1 MNLFGSYRCLLGNAV
16 EAISAA
22 VEIYNKPRISYR
34 DECFVILLVNGWE
47 LLLKAL
53 LAKNRQRL
61 YYKKRRNEP
70 YRSLSIRDCLNRTKP
85 SFPSKVN
92 AEAVAGNLDLLIDY
106 RDQAIHYYN
115 KPGLRVLL
123 YALAQT
129 SVVNF
134 RDLVLEVFGRDI
146 TREVTISLLPLSLA
160 PPIDPV
166 EFLRNPPT
174 GQKDKEV
181 AEFSQRIRELVSELE
196 SAGHDTGR
204 LLTVF
209 NVHLVSTKK
218 ISGADLVVGVDGSAS
233 GDSILLVQRPI
244 DPNKTHPY
252 REIDVIGRRKDPSKP
267 GLQLRIG
274 DYAVGQYQFRALVF
288 HYNVKNNPNYCWN
301 DTTGA
306 ITRYSPAF
314 IEFIKRLREEDL
326 AQAMEAF
333 QKKAPKTG

>member
-1 MNLFGSYRCLLGNAV
+1 MNLFGSYRCLLGNSV

-34 DECFVILLVNGWE
+34 DECCVILLVNGWE

-61 YYKKRRNEP
+61 YYKKRRGEP
-70 YRSLSIRDCLNRTKP
+70 YRSLSVRDCVNRAKP
-85 SFPSKVN
+85 SFPSKVDS
-92 AEAVAGNLDLLIDY
+92 EAVAGNLDLLIGY

-115 KPGLRVLL
+115 KPGLQVLL

-134 RDLVLEVFGRDI
+134 RDLVLEVFDRDI
-146 TREVTISLLPLSLA
+146 TREITISLLPLSLA

-174 GQKDKEV
+174 GQKNKEV
-181 AEFSQRIRELVSELE
+181 AEFSRRVRDLVSELE

-218 ISGADLVVGVDGSAS
+218 ISGADLVVGVDGSAGS
-233 GDSILLVQRPI
+233 DSVLLVQRPI

-252 REIDVIGRRKDPSKP
+252 REIDVIGRRKDLSKP

-274 DYAVGQYQFRALVF
+274 SYAVGQYQFRALVF
-288 HYNVKNNPNYCWN
+288 HYDVKSNPSYCWN

-326 AQAMEAF
+326 AQAMDTF
-333 QKKAPKTG
+333 QKKVSRSG

>member
-1 MNLFGSYRCLLGNAV
+1 MNLFGSYRCLLGNSV

-34 DECFVILLVNGWE
+34 DECCVIMLVNAWE

-61 YYKKRRNEP
+61 YYKKRRGEP
-70 YRSLSIRDCLNRTKP
+70 YRSLSVRDCLNRAKP
-85 SFPSKVN
+85 FFPSNVDC
-92 AEAVAGNLDLLIDY
+92 EAVAGNLDLLIGC
-106 RDQAIHYYN
+106 RNQAIHYYN
-115 KPGLRVLL
+115 KPGPQVLL

-134 RDLVLEVFGRDI
+134 RDLVQEVFDRDI
-146 TREVTISLLPLSLA
+146 TREITISLLPLSLA

-174 GQKDKEV
+174 GPKDKEV
-181 AEFSQRIRELVSELE
+181 AEFSRCVRELVSELE
-196 SAGHDTGR
+196 RSGHDTGR

-218 ISGADLVVGVDGSAS
+218 ITSADLVVGVDGSAS
-233 GDSILLVQRPI
+233 GDSILLVRRPI

-252 REIDVIGRRKDPSKP
+252 REVDVIGRRKDPSKP
-267 GLQLRIG
+267 GLQ
-274 DYAVGQYQFRALVF
+274 V
-288 HYNVKNNPNYCWN
+288 
-301 DTTGA
+301 
-306 ITRYSPAF
+306 
-314 IEFIKRLREEDL
+314 EDRPL
-326 AQAMEAF
+326 CSWPIPVSSSRF
-333 QKKAPKTG
+333 SL